1 MSEEVWL
8 AVDGR
13 LMRAR
18 PIVVYELL
26 AEKEEWPTPPTPLP
40 PAAMKKRD
48 TSRFGVRY
56 SAEQKAS
63 ILAEANQPGV
73 YAKDVA
79 RKYGVN
85 PSSITY
91 WRQQSLKVKGKRL
104 ARKAS

>member
-18 PIVVYELL
+18 PIVVYEPI
-26 AEKEEWPTPPTPLP
+26 AEKVEEPTPPPTPLP
-40 PAAMKKRD
+40 PAAIKKN
-48 TSRFGVRY
+48 TTRFGVRY

-63 ILAEANQPGV
+63 ILAEANRPGAFV
-73 YAKDVA
+73 KEVAK
-79 RKYGVN
+79 KYGVCAE
-85 PSSITY
+85 SVY
-91 WRQQSLKVKGKRL
+91 AWRRQNLKGKKL